1 MTCPSLQIF
10 FFLSCVLC
18 GDYCWWSVL
27 VNVIGFDGAMLF
39 LLLLWFDFVVFGGAM
54 LFLPTLVTS
63 PC

>member
-1 MTCPSLQIF
+1 MSLLADF
-10 FFLSCVLC
+10 YFLSCVLC
-18 GDYCWWSVL
+18 GDYFWWSVL

-54 LFLPTLVTS
+54 LFFFVPTLVTS